1 MLMRLNA
8 SNSCDRYLYEQDVVV
23 RMKVVL
29 YGLKA
34 CDTCKKAVKS
44 LQNTGH
50 DVVYIDVRKDGVSV
64 DDLSKFQDIFGEALV
79 NKRSTTWR
87 NLSEQARSGPV
98 LPLLAA
104 HPTLMK
110 RPVIDAHGALTLGWG
125 KDVQQKF
132 ESTKGG

>member
-8 SNSCDRYLYEQDVVV
+8 SNSCDRCLYGQNMVDM
-23 RMKVVL
+23 MKVIL
-29 YGLKA
+29 YGLKS
-34 CDTCKKAVKS
+34 CDTCKKALKS
-44 LQNTGH
+44 LQNSGH
-50 DVVYIDVRKDGVSV
+50 DVVYIDVRKDGVSA

-87 NLSEQARSGPV
+87 NLSEQVRSGPV

-110 RPVIDAHGALTLGWG
+110 RPVIDAQGALTLGWG
-125 KDVQQKF
+125 KDVQQTF
-132 ESTKGG
+132 GSI

>member
-8 SNSCDRYLYEQDVVV
+8 SNSCDRYLNGQEMVD

-29 YGLKA
+29 YGLKS
-34 CDTCKKAVKS
+34 CDTCKKALKS
-44 LQNTGH
+44 LQNTGY
-50 DVVYIDVRKDGVSV
+50 DVMYVDVRKDGVSA

-87 NLSEQARSGPV
+87 NLPEEARLGPV

-110 RPVIDAHGALTLGWG
+110 RPVIDVQGTLTLGWG
-125 KDVQQKF
+125 KDVQQKY
-132 ESTKGG
+132 SSI